1 VIRTPSTLRRLCQP
15 LNLSAYVTWLAIL
28 VTLID
33 TSAYARIS
41 GERGWAIALMCA
53 FLVAFIAVELLED
66 RIDWR
71 RYTLVGVQAVLSL
84 LLCVIW
90 RDNFA
95 APVLTIIV
103 MVQFALM
110 LSAPMLIAAALM
122 LDAAL
127 WYILDQVWGVDR
139 SWVVLFIYAG
149 FQIFAAI
156 TAWYSRRA
164 QEAAAALQLTNAHLL
179 ATRSLL
185 EESARDQERLRLARE
200 LHDVAGHK
208 LTALKLN
215 LALLQR
221 DSTPEARPTVE
232 VVARLATELLEDVRG
247 VVAQLRQHDGM
258 DVRQALTQLA
268 TSLPRPTLH
277 LDLQEGAR
285 VDNVAQAE
293 ALVRA
298 AQEALTNVARHANA
312 SNAWLRLQRDGGAI
326 RLHVHDDGGGA
337 TVLREGHGLRGMRER
352 VGALGGSVEL
362 SRTAAGGVAL
372 DVVLPLA

>member
-1 VIRTPSTLRRLCQP
+1 VATTPSTLRRLCQP

-41 GERGWAIALMCA
+41 GEREWAIALMGA
-53 FLVAFIAVELLED
+53 FLLSFVAVELLED

-71 RYTLVGVQAVLSL
+71 RYTLVAVQAL
-84 LLCVIW
+84 LALFLCVIW
-90 RDNFA
+90 RNNFA

-103 MVQFALM
+103 MVQFALI
-110 LSAPMLIAAALM
+110 LSAPMLIAATLM
-122 LDAAL
+122 LDGAL

-221 DSTPEARPTVE
+221 DGAPEMRPAVD

-277 LDLQEGAR
+277 LDLQDGAR
-285 VDNVAQAE
+285 VENVAQAE

-312 SNAWLRLQRDGGAI
+312 SNAWIRLHRDGGAI

-337 TVLREGHGLRGMRER
+337 SVLREGNGLRGMRER
-352 VGALGGSVEL
+352 VGALGGSVEV

-372 DVVLPLA
+372 DVVLPLT

>member
-1 VIRTPSTLRRLCQP
+1 
-15 LNLSAYVTWLAIL
+15 
-28 VTLID
+28 
-33 TSAYARIS
+33 
-41 GERGWAIALMCA
+41 
-53 FLVAFIAVELLED
+53 
-66 RIDWR
+66 
-71 RYTLVGVQAVLSL
+71 
-84 LLCVIW
+84 
-90 RDNFA
+90 
-95 APVLTIIV
+95 
-103 MVQFALM
+103 
-110 LSAPMLIAAALM
+110 
-122 LDAAL
+122 
-127 WYILDQVWGVDR
+127 VWGVDR

-221 DSTPEARPTVE
+221 DGAPEMRPAVD

-277 LDLQEGAR
+277 LDLQDGAR
-285 VDNVAQAE
+285 VENVAQAE

-312 SNAWLRLQRDGGAI
+312 SNAWIRLHRDGGAI

-337 TVLREGHGLRGMRER
+337 SVLREGNGLRGMRER
-352 VGALGGSVEL
+352 VGALGGSVEV

-372 DVVLPLA
+372 DVVLPLT